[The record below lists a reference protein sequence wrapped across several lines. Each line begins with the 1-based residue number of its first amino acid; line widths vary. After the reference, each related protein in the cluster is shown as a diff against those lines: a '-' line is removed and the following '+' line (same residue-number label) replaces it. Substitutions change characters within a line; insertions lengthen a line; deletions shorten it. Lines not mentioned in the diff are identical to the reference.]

1 MAEEVRF
8 EIGNKAE
15 QLYFSVFDITTNR
28 KHYPVKFRRLADNLQ
43 AYALDIHSG
52 VLNANSIKTDTPQRR
67 IRKYDL
73 QTQAIADCNKFLSLI
88 KYSLHAG
95 LISFAT
101 SELWTGLVHDI
112 KFMTIAWRRA

>member
-15 QLYFSVFDITTNR
+15 QLYFGVFDVTTNR
-28 KHYPVKFRRLADNLQ
+28 KHYPIKFRKLADYMQ
-43 AYALDIHSG
+43 TCALDIHNG
-52 VLNANSIKTDTPQRR
+52 VISANSIKTDSAQHKV
-67 IRKYDL
+67 RKYDL
-73 QTQAIADCNKFLSLI
+73 QTQVIADCNKFLSLI
-88 KYSLHAG
+88 KYSTHAG

-101 SELWTGLVHDI
+101 SETWTGLAHDV

>member
-1 MAEEVRF
+1 VAEEIRF

-28 KHYPVKFRRLADNLQ
+28 KHYPVKFRRLADSLQ
-43 AYALDIHSG
+43 ACVLDIHSN
-52 VLNANSIKTDTPQRR
+52 VLNANAIKTDSALHKA
-67 IRKYDL
+67 RKYDL
-73 QTQAIADCNKFLSLI
+73 QTQAVSDCNKFLSLI

-101 SELWTGLVHDI
+101 SETWTDLAHDI
-112 KFMTIAWRRA
+112 KYMILAWRRT